1 MMESQSNWRKRTIAF
16 FASQCITLFGSQI
29 VQMAIVWYVTLQTN
43 SGAWVAVFSVCSY
56 LPQFFVSF
64 IGGVW
69 ADRYNGKYLII
80 GADALIAAVTLAMLL
95 IMPYITAEPM
105 LLTALLLMSIIRSA
119 GAGIQNPAVNAVIPQ
134 LVPEEHLM
142 RYNGINATMQSVV
155 QFGAPAAAAVVLTMR
170 TLRATLLIDILTAV
184 IGIGVFSCILLPKQ
198 EKSQKMTTV
207 LADIGVGIRYAHS
220 HMVVRKTLVIYGLFV
235 FLTVPAGYLSGLLVS
250 RVFGDIYWYLTAVE
264 LVGFGG
270 MMLGGLL
277 MSIWGGFK
285 SRRLTLAAGLGMF
298 GTMAI
303 GMGVSRLFLLYLAFM
318 ALYGIALTTV
328 QTIIT
333 TMLQEYSE
341 DSMQGRVFGL
351 MSSLYSS
358 CYPIGMALFGPL
370 ADSIP
375 LQGIM
380 IFSGTALLLVA
391 GSVYRN
397 ENLNISNTTK
407 LK

>member
-1 MMESQSNWRKRTIAF
+1 MMKAQSNWRKRTILF
-16 FASQCITLFGSQI
+16 FLSQCITLFGSQV

-43 SGAWVAVFSVCSY
+43 SGAWIAAFSVCSY
-56 LPQFFVSF
+56 LLQFFVSF

-69 ADRYNGKYLII
+69 ADRYNRKYLII
-80 GADALIAAVTLAMLL
+80 GADALIAAVTLAMML
-95 IMPYITAEPM
+95 IMPYITAAPV

-119 GAGIQNPAVNAVIPQ
+119 GAGVQNPAVNAVIPQ

-155 QFGAPAAAAVVLTMR
+155 QFGAPAAAAVVLTMS
-170 TLRATLLIDILTAV
+170 TLRTTLLIDIVTAV

-198 EKSQKMTTV
+198 EKSQEMTSV
-207 LADIGVGIRYAHS
+207 LADIGIGLRYAYS
-220 HMVVRKTLVIYGLFV
+220 CITVRKTLIVYSLFV
-235 FLTVPAGYLSGLLVS
+235 FFTVPAGYLSGLLVT
-250 RVFGDIYWYLTAVE
+250 RVFGDTYWYLTAVE

-285 SRRLTLAAGLGMF
+285 SRRLTLSAGLGMF

-303 GMGVSRLFLLYLAFM
+303 GMGVSRHFILYLVLM

-328 QTIIT
+328 QTTIT
-333 TMLQEYSE
+333 TMLQENSE
-341 DSMQGRVFGL
+341 ASMQGRVFGL

-370 ADSIP
+370 ADTIP

-380 IFSGTALLLVA
+380 IFSGVALIVVA
-391 GSVYRN
+391 GTAYCD
-397 ENLNISNTTK
+397 EYLNTSQQY
-407 LK
+407 

>member
-1 MMESQSNWRKRTIAF
+1 MMESHSNWRKRTILL

-43 SGAWVAVFSVCSY
+43 SGAWVAAFSVCSY

-69 ADRYNGKYLII
+69 ADRYSRKYLII
-80 GADALIAAVTLAMLL
+80 GADALIAAVTLAMMLL
-95 IMPYITAEPM
+95 MPYITGESV
-105 LLTALLLMSIIRSA
+105 LLAALLLMSIIRSA

-170 TLRATLLIDILTAV
+170 TLRTTLLIDIITAV
-184 IGIGVFSCILLPKQ
+184 IGISVFCFIPFPKQ
-198 EKSQKMTTV
+198 KEV
-207 LADIGVGIRYAHS
+207 LEIPSVLEDVGIGIRYVYS
-220 HMVVRKTLVIYGLFV
+220 CRTVRKTLVIYGLFV

-250 RVFGDIYWYLTAVE
+250 CVFGDTYWYLTAVE

-285 SRRLTLAAGLGMF
+285 NRRLTLAVGLGLF
-298 GTMAI
+298 GAMAI
-303 GMGVSRLFLLYLAFM
+303 SMGVSHVFLLYLVFM
-318 ALYGIALTTV
+318 ALYGIALTMV
-328 QTIIT
+328 QTTIT
-333 TMLQEYSE
+333 TVLQENSE
-341 DSMQGRVFGL
+341 APMQGRVFGL
-351 MSSLYSS
+351 MSALYSS
-358 CYPIGMALFGPL
+358 CYPFGMALFGPL

-375 LQGIM
+375 LQGII
-380 IFSGTALLLVA
+380 IFSGAALFLVA
-391 GSVYRN
+391 GSAYCN
-397 ENLNISNTTK
+397 TALNTSQQQ
-407 LK
+407 

>member
-1 MMESQSNWRKRTIAF
+1 MMKAQSNRRKRTILF
-16 FASQCITLFGSQI
+16 FLSQCITLFGSQVI
-29 VQMAIVWYVTLQTN
+29 QMAIVWYVTLQTN
-43 SGAWVAVFSVCSY
+43 SGAWVAAFSVCSY

-69 ADRYNGKYLII
+69 ADRYNRKYLII
-80 GADALIAAVTLAMLL
+80 GADALIAAVTLAMML
-95 IMPYITAEPM
+95 IMPYITAEHV

-119 GAGIQNPAVNAVIPQ
+119 GAGVQNPAVNAVIPQ

-155 QFGAPAAAAVVLTMR
+155 QFGAPAAAAVVLTMS
-170 TLRATLLIDILTAV
+170 TLRTTLLIDILTAV

-198 EKSQKMTTV
+198 EKSQEMTSV
-207 LADIGVGIRYAHS
+207 LADIGIGLRYAYS
-220 HMVVRKTLVIYGLFV
+220 CITVRKTLIVYSLFV
-235 FLTVPAGYLSGLLVS
+235 FFTVPAGYLSGLLVT
-250 RVFGDIYWYLTAVE
+250 RVFGDTYWYLTAVE

-285 SRRLTLAAGLGMF
+285 SRRLTLSAGLGMF

-303 GMGVSRLFLLYLAFM
+303 GMGVIQHFILYLGLM

-328 QTIIT
+328 QTTIT
-333 TMLQEYSE
+333 TLLQENSE
-341 DSMQGRVFGL
+341 ASMQGRVFGL

-380 IFSGTALLLVA
+380 IFSGVALIIVAITA
-391 GSVYRN
+391 YCDK
-397 ENLNISNTTK
+397 NLNTSQ
-407 LK
+407 